1 MKEFGGW
8 WFPDHE
14 VHLID
19 WLKKAGQK
27 IDGRLAYQH
36 KKWEAA
42 ISNCNSFRTAIDC
55 GCHIG
60 TWSFYLAKRFETVQ
74 AFEPVAEHR
83 ACFERNVTAKNVTLH
98 PIALGATRDSVAM
111 RVTPRSSGDSWVSG
125 AGEVAMEPLDAFGFA
140 DVSLM
145 KLDTEG
151 FEENVLRG
159 GIETIRRCRPVVC
172 VEQKREM
179 SLKFGLKKLGAVDLL
194 QREGYRVAQELSG
207 DFIMVSA

>member
-1 MKEFGGW
+1 
-8 WFPDHE
+8 
-14 VHLID
+14 
-19 WLKKAGQK
+19 
-27 IDGRLAYQH
+27 
-36 KKWEAA
+36 
-42 ISNCNSFRTAIDC
+42 
-55 GCHIG
+55 
-60 TWSFYLAKRFETVQ
+60 
-74 AFEPVAEHR
+74 
-83 ACFERNVTAKNVTLH
+83 
-98 PIALGATRDSVAM
+98 
-111 RVTPRSSGDSWVSG
+111 
-125 AGEVAMEPLDAFGFA
+125 MEPLDAFGFA